1 MNNMLPAALDYLII
15 WNNTRQ
21 NHQLQGT
28 RLTSKSVV
36 HSFRT
41 KSFQIW
47 NAMSNVI
54 DSHNSLFSFK
64 CKTEV
69 FLLNNELISTM

>member
-28 RLTSKSVV
+28 RPISKSVV

-54 DSHNSLFSFK
+54 DSHNSL
-64 CKTEV
+64 
-69 FLLNNELISTM
+69 LNVRLRYFY